1 MSAEHT
7 STREAKREVR
17 LPGPGGRL
25 GGGHMGAPVEK
36 ATDFWGTTR
45 KLFALLGPDRVK
57 LAIASLVS
65 ICAVACVVAGPK
77 VMALATNR
85 LAEGIALKM
94 KAQVAGLGTLP
105 GIDFDYIGRV
115 VLALIGLY
123 LLGALLAYIQ
133 QSLTVTVTQDLVRT
147 LRRMI
152 SEKLDR
158 LPLAFFDTQT
168 YGEILSK
175 ITIDADLI
183 STNLQQAMTQTMTSI
198 FTLIGIIIM
207 MFSISWRL
215 ALVSMI
221 MVPLSILVTALI
233 APRSQKFFASQ
244 QKQLGQLNGQIEE
257 NYAGHIIIKA
267 FNREEASIA
276 RFDETNEELYGSAWK
291 AQFASSVI
299 MPLIHFISN
308 LQYVVIVVYAAVL
321 SAAGQLPVG
330 DILAFIQYIQQF
342 GQPIQQV
349 AQIANVI
356 QGTIAA
362 AERVFTLLEEE
373 EEAPDT
379 QAPVSIEQPRGLVQF
394 HDIDFDYDE
403 SMPLIHDLSL
413 TAQPG
418 QTVAIVG
425 PTGAGKTTLVNLL
438 MRFYD
443 LKDGHISVDGID
455 TCQMKR
461 HDVRKLFGMV
471 LQDTWLF
478 NGTIAENIAYG
489 REGATRTEVEA
500 AARAAFADHFIRT
513 LPHGYDT
520 VLSEDGGNLS
530 VGQRQLLTI
539 ARAILADSPIMILD
553 EATSSVDTRTERLIQ
568 EAMNRLTEGR
578 TSFVIAHRLSTIR
591 DADLI
596 LVMDQGRVVE
606 SGTHEELLAQD
617 GFYAELYNSQFSEE
631 AEAA

>member
-1 MSAEHT
+1 MSDSKSQT
-7 STREAKREVR
+7 KSTDLRAA
-17 LPGPGGRL
+17 GPRF
-25 GGGHMGAPVEK
+25 GGGHGIGRPVEK
-36 ATDFWGTTR
+36 AADFWGTAR
-45 KLFALLGPDRVK
+45 KLFALLGPDRFKMV
-57 LAIASLVS
+57 LASLFS
-65 ICAVACVVAGPK
+65 IAAVACVVAGPK
-77 VMALATNR
+77 VMALATNK
-85 LAEGIALKM
+85 LAEGIALIM
-94 KAQVAGLGTLP
+94 RAQLTGAETLP
-105 GIDFDYIGRV
+105 SIDFDYIGRIA
-115 VLALIGLY
+115 LILIGLY
-123 LLGALLAYIQ
+123 CLGALLAYIQ
-133 QSLTVTVTQDLVRT
+133 QTLTVTVTQDLVRT
-147 LRRMI
+147 LRRMV

-158 LPLAFFDTQT
+158 LPLSFFDTQT

-183 STNLQQAMTQTMTSI
+183 STNLQQAMSQTMTSL

-207 MFSISWRL
+207 MFTISWKL
-215 ALVSMI
+215 ALVSLI
-221 MVPLSILVTALI
+221 AVPGSILVTALI
-233 APRSQKFFASQ
+233 APRSQKFFADQ
-244 QKQLGQLNGQIEE
+244 QARLGDLNGQIEE
-257 NYAGHIIIKA
+257 NFAGHIIVKA
-267 FNREEASIA
+267 FNREEANIE
-276 RFDETNEELYGSAWK
+276 RFGKTNEDLYGSAWK
-291 AQFASSVI
+291 AQFMSSII

-308 LQYVVIVVYAAVL
+308 VQYVVIVVYAAIL
-321 SAAGQLPVG
+321 SAAGQLPIG

-362 AERVFTLLEEE
+362 AERVFNLLDEPEET
-373 EEAPDT
+373 PDALKPA
-379 QAPVSIEQPRGLVQF
+379 QLSAPRGLVEF
-394 HDIDFDYDE
+394 DDVDFDYVE
-403 SMPLIHDLSL
+403 TNPLIRDLTL
-413 TAQPG
+413 TAKPG

-443 LKDGHISVDGID
+443 LNSGQIRVDGVNTAD
-455 TCQMKR
+455 MNR

-489 REGATRTEVEA
+489 REGATREEIEA
-500 AARAAFADHFIRT
+500 AAKAAFADHFIRT
-513 LPHGYDT
+513 LPQGYDT
-520 VLSEDGGNLS
+520 ILAEDGSNLS

-596 LVMDQGRVVE
+596 LVMDKGRVVE
-606 SGTHEELLAQD
+606 SGTHDELLASD
-617 GFYAELYNSQFSEE
+617 GFYAELYNSQFSQE

>member
-1 MSAEHT
+1 MSD
-7 STREAKREVR
+7 STEKVEQPKREAR
-17 LPGPGGRL
+17 PMGPRF
-25 GGGHMGAPVEK
+25 GGGHMSGPVEK
-36 ATDFWGTTR
+36 PADFWGTTK
-45 KLFALLGPDRVK
+45 KLFALLGPDRFK
-57 LAIASLVS
+57 LLLASLFSIAAVS
-65 ICAVACVVAGPK
+65 CVVAGPK

-85 LAEGIALKM
+85 LADGVADIM
-94 KAQVAGLGTLP
+94 KAQAMGATEIP
-105 GIDFDYIGRV
+105 SIDFAYIGRI
-115 VLALIGLY
+115 ALILVALY
-123 LLGALLAYIQ
+123 CLGALLAYIQ
-133 QSLTVTVTQDLVRT
+133 QTLTVTVTQDLVRT

-152 SEKLDR
+152 SEKLDH
-158 LPLAFFDTQT
+158 LPLSFFDTQT

-183 STNLQQAMTQTMTSI
+183 STNLQQAMTQTMTSL

-207 MFSISWRL
+207 MFTISWKL
-215 ALVSMI
+215 ALVSLI
-221 MVPLSILVTALI
+221 AVPGSILVTALI
-233 APRSQKFFASQ
+233 APRSQKFFADQ
-244 QKQLGQLNGQIEE
+244 QAQLGDLNGQIEE
-257 NYAGHIIIKA
+257 NFAGHIIVKA
-267 FNREEASIA
+267 FNREEANIA
-276 RFDETNEELYGSAWK
+276 RFDETNEELFGSAWR
-291 AQFASSVI
+291 AQFMSSII

-308 LQYVVIVVYAAVL
+308 VQYVVIVVYAAIL
-321 SAAGQLPVG
+321 SAAGQLPIG

-362 AERVFTLLEEE
+362 AERVFTLLEEPE
-373 EEAPDT
+373 ETADSEVPALLDEPK
-379 QAPVSIEQPRGLVQF
+379 GLVEF
-394 HDIDFDYDE
+394 KDIDFDYVQTN
-403 SMPLIHDLSL
+403 PLIRDLSL
-413 TAQPG
+413 TAKPG

-443 LKDGHISVDGID
+443 LNSGEILVDGVNTAD
-455 TCQMKR
+455 MSR

-489 REGATRTEVEA
+489 RDGATREEVEA
-500 AARAAFADHFIRT
+500 AAKAAFADHFIRT
-513 LPHGYDT
+513 LPQGYDT
-520 VLSEDGGNLS
+520 ILAEDGSNLS

-596 LVMDQGRVVE
+596 LVMDKGRVVE
-606 SGTHEELLAQD
+606 SGTHEELLAAD
-617 GFYAELYNSQFSEE
+617 GFYADLYNSQFSEE

>member
-1 MSAEHT
+1 MSEPKNNA
-7 STREAKREVR
+7 REGKREVR
-17 LPGPGGRL
+17 LPGPRL
-25 GGGHMGAPVEK
+25 GGAHGGGPVEK
-36 ATDFWGTTR
+36 ADDFWGTTR
-45 KLFALLGPDRVK
+45 KLFALLGPDRIK
-57 LAIASLVS
+57 LAIASLFS
-65 ICAVACVVAGPK
+65 IAAVACVVAGPK

-85 LAEGIALKM
+85 LADGIALKM
-94 KAQVAGLGTLP
+94 KAQAAGLSTLP
-105 GIDFDYIGRV
+105 SIDFDYIGRI
-115 VLALIGLY
+115 VLILIGIY
-123 LLGALLAYIQ
+123 CLGALLAYIQ

-147 LRRMI
+147 LRRKI

-158 LPLAFFDTQT
+158 LPLSFFDTQT

-207 MFSISWRL
+207 MFTISWKL
-215 ALVSMI
+215 ALVSLV
-221 MVPLSILVTALI
+221 MVPLSIIVTALI
-233 APRSQKFFASQ
+233 APKSQKFFGEQ
-244 QKQLGQLNGQIEE
+244 QARLGELNGQIEE

-267 FNREEASIA
+267 FNREEASIE
-276 RFDETNEELYGSAWK
+276 RFDDTNEDLYGSAWK
-291 AQFASSVI
+291 AQFMSSVI

-308 LQYVVIVVYAAVL
+308 VQYVVIVVYAAVL
-321 SAAGQLPVG
+321 SAAGQLPIG

-362 AERVFTLLEEE
+362 AERVFNLLEEPE
-373 EEAPDT
+373 ESPDF
-379 QAPVSIEQPRGLVQF
+379 EQPALVEASRGLVEF
-394 HDIDFDYDE
+394 RDVDFDYTE
-403 SMPLIHDLSL
+403 NKPLIRDLSL
-413 TAQPG
+413 TAKPG

-443 LKDGHISVDGID
+443 LKSGEILVDGVNTAD
-455 TCQMKR
+455 MNR

-489 REGATRTEVEA
+489 REGATREEIEDA
-500 AARAAFADHFIRT
+500 AKAAFADHFIRT
-513 LPHGYDT
+513 LPQGYDT

-596 LVMDQGRVVE
+596 LVMDKGRVVE
-606 SGTHEELLAQD
+606 SGTHEELLAAD